1 MLDPYIYKQIGPY
14 LGGPLKMPSYA
25 CRSMVSFYSFRLRA
39 LEELPLQDNTED
51 LDDRS
56 PDVELPIYQQRD
68 NFFT

>member
-1 MLDPYIYKQIGPY
+1 MFPH
-14 LGGPLKMPSYA
+14 
-25 CRSMVSFYSFRLRA
+25 FYPVFFLFTKFSIFLTVKA
-39 LEELPLQDNTED
+39 LEELPQNMNDD

>member
-1 MLDPYIYKQIGPY
+1 MVDWNNRFFYKDCI
-14 LGGPLKMPSYA
+14 LIVTFLLSVK
-25 CRSMVSFYSFRLRA
+25 A
-39 LEELPLQDNTED
+39 LEELPQNGNADD